1 MFFGCAPLRM
11 PQCRSGR
18 AGSVRLRCLYF
29 RAFSDSGR
37 ADRLFAGRSR
47 LFASLFPRFMNA
59 PVSPADENA
68 LLAEL
73 AQMLVDSLNL
83 DMKPA
88 EIDPDAPL
96 YGDGLGLDSIDIL
109 EVALAVSKKYGFQLR
124 AEDENKQ
131 AIYSSLRSLARHIAA
146 HRTI

>member
-1 MFFGCAPLRM
+1 
-11 PQCRSGR
+11 
-18 AGSVRLRCLYF
+18 
-29 RAFSDSGR
+29 
-37 ADRLFAGRSR
+37 
-47 LFASLFPRFMNA
+47 MNA

-131 AIYSSLRSLARHIAA
+131 AIYSSLRSLARHIAT